1 MCASGDDLSLS
12 LRWATGIPGPLF
24 QIPTA
29 GTPRSFTNCRFL
41 LLHLERSDV
50 ARGPM
55 VGQVI
60 YELHVGAFTMEGTFD
75 AAIEQL
81 DFLKRFGITLLE
93 LMPIAECSGR
103 WN

>member
-1 MCASGDDLSLS
+1 
-12 LRWATGIPGPLF
+12 
-24 QIPTA
+24 
-29 GTPRSFTNCRFL
+29 
-41 LLHLERSDV
+41 
-50 ARGPM
+50 M